1 MSENSAFKKFRP
13 VDYDPLVD
21 SLFVS
26 IPNRRYE
33 YSIMVGNDLIL
44 DFGKLPGREE
54 IGIVGFELLDASKK
68 FGIDKHLLKNIKR
81 LHAEIT
87 ITEKLIKLVISLVIV
102 QHRKEKERSKVL
114 EAANLGLPPLVSSI
128 SV

>member
-1 MSENSAFKKFRP
+1 MSEKGGLKNFRA
-13 VDYDPLVD
+13 VDYDTLVD

-26 IPNRRYE
+26 VPDRKYE
-33 YSIMVGNDLIL
+33 HSIMVGSDLIL

-54 IGIVGFELLDASKK
+54 IDIVGFELLDASKK
-68 FGIDKHLLKNIKR
+68 FGVDKHLLKNIKR

-87 ITEKLIKLVISLVIV
+87 INEKWVRLVISLVVV

-114 EAANLGLPPLVSSI
+114 EVANLGLPPLASSI
-128 SV
+128 SI

>member
-1 MSENSAFKKFRP
+1 MSDGEKREFRP

-26 IPNRRYE
+26 VPERKYE
-33 YSIMVGNDLIL
+33 YSIMVGNSLIL
-44 DFGKLPGREE
+44 DFGRLPERDKLDV
-54 IGIVGFELLDASKK
+54 VGFELLDASKK
-68 FGIDKHLLKNIKR
+68 FGVEKHVLKNIKG

-87 ITEKLIKLVISLVIV
+87 VNEKWVKLMISLVVV
-102 QHRKEKERSKVL
+102 QHKKEKKRSKVL
-114 EAANLGLPPLVSSI
+114 EVANLGVPPLASSI